1 MIQWGEQACIDGK
14 PVPLV
19 SCRGMV
25 TPPTNVKYALSSIWL
40 HRKCCGCTHHLVSST
55 SGRGPVPC
63 RFCVMAV
70 PME

>member
-25 TPPTNVKYALSSIWL
+25 TPPTNVKYALSDTEEPDAMKVT
-40 HRKCCGCTHHLVSST
+40 R
-55 SGRGPVPC
+55 PVLEAGGGE
-63 RFCVMAV
+63 RF
-70 PME
+70 PSPS

>member
-25 TPPTNVKYALSSIWL
+25 TQPTNVKYALSTFLQDRRTERDVFGAPTLTFPPVS
-40 HRKCCGCTHHLVSST
+40 HRRLAQVT
-55 SGRGPVPC
+55 
-63 RFCVMAV
+63 
-70 PME
+70 

>member
-25 TPPTNVKYALSSIWL
+25 TQPTNVKYALSTKSADWPTYPDD
-40 HRKCCGCTHHLVSST
+40 RKVRT
-55 SGRGPVPC
+55 
-63 RFCVMAV
+63 
-70 PME
+70 